1 MLQKLTFLSLENCSI
16 RQVQHNTFTHL
27 KELKTLKLNENNI
40 TTLPDGVFYNQ
51 RKLEILDLGGNPL
64 RHIRVQT
71 LIGLESLTELRLTKC
86 QLDSLDPISFR
97 SLSHLQVVQ
106 VDLKQ
111 LEEFKGIY
119 LNPGS
124 FPNTRNTPVVVV
136 EGSSSLPCDDSTC
149 WLQENL
155 NRNEGV
161 KAQFLFE
168 GEFIRPN
175 CSRSAGRK
183 WDEVDLHCS
192 ESGKKYRGHKPFNIN

>member
-1 MLQKLTFLSLENCSI
+1 M
-16 RQVQHNTFTHL
+16 
-27 KELKTLKLNENNI
+27 
-40 TTLPDGVFYNQ
+40 
-51 RKLEILDLGGNPL
+51 

-71 LIGLESLTELRLTKC
+71 LIGLESLTKLRLTKC
-86 QLDSLDPISFR
+86 QLDSLDAISFR

-111 LEEFKGIY
+111 LKEFKGIY

-149 WLQENL
+149 WLQKNIK
-155 NRNEGV
+155 RNQGIKV
-161 KAQFLFE
+161 HFLFE

-175 CSRSAGRK
+175 CSRSAGWK

-192 ESGKKYRGHKPFNIN
+192 ETGKKNCGHEQLNIN